1 MRGFCSIKQ
10 GLNEVEHDIKTNQNQ
25 DLIIYDIMQSE
36 LNNCFVIH
44 FFKQSQK
51 EDSFSL
57 SLQIFI
63 NTSQMRDLETRQTL
77 NLT

>member
-36 LNNCFVIH
+36 LNNCFVTH

-51 EDSFSL
+51 EDSFH
-57 SLQIFI
+57 
-63 NTSQMRDLETRQTL
+63 
-77 NLT
+77 

>member
-51 EDSFSL
+51 EDFSL

>member
-1 MRGFCSIKQ
+1 MRF
-10 GLNEVEHDIKTNQNQ
+10 EHDIKTNQNQ

-51 EDSFSL
+51 EDSSH
-57 SLQIFI
+57 
-63 NTSQMRDLETRQTL
+63 
-77 NLT
+77 